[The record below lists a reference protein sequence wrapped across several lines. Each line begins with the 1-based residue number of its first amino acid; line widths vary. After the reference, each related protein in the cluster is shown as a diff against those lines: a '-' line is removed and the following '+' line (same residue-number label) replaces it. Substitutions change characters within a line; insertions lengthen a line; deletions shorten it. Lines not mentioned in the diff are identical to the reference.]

1 MTDGLLLLK
10 HAVIADRFR
19 KSALMSVHMFV
30 KNVDSPSTETG
41 TQQSTSGKKE
51 NVFIWTI
58 SERMPGNV
66 AVKNKGGRMPG
77 ANGSAYGRAAKVE
90 ELLRARKE
98 ETKEIASNMA
108 GYKDSGV
115 ER

>member
-66 AVKNKGGRMPG
+66 AVKKKGGRMPG
-77 ANGSAYGRAAKVE
+77 ANGRAAKVE

>member
-77 ANGSAYGRAAKVE
+77 ANGRAAKVE
-90 ELLRARKE
+90 ELLRSRKE

>member
-77 ANGSAYGRAAKVE
+77 AAKVE

>member
-1 MTDGLLLLK
+1 
-10 HAVIADRFR
+10 
-19 KSALMSVHMFV
+19 
-30 KNVDSPSTETG
+30 
-41 TQQSTSGKKE
+41 
-51 NVFIWTI
+51 
-58 SERMPGNV
+58 MPGNV

-77 ANGSAYGRAAKVE
+77 ANGRAAKVE